1 MEMLQTLVFG
11 LLLGSIYA
19 LMASGLTIIFGVMKV
34 VNLAHGVFIL
44 IGAYGAYLLSESIG
58 LDPIL
63 AVPVIAV
70 PLYLLGALTYR
81 VLFQRIEGTKRFT
94 EMTVLLTFG
103 LALIVEGLIGYF
115 YTGIYRSVSTSYA
128 TEAFIIGDLFIPR
141 GQLYSSLLSLVI
153 LWGLYAFLHRTET
166 GNAIRA
172 TMQNRNAAQFVGVN
186 VGRISMVTF
195 GIGIMLAGFAGPLTS
210 YLFAFFPA
218 RHWQWISILLSLVV
232 LGGLGSIKGA
242 VIGAFALS
250 AVSALV
256 SQYFGPVWS
265 PLTFYLALFLILLV
279 RPQGLYGKAV
289 AA

>member
-11 LLLGSIYA
+11 LLLGSVYA

-44 IGAYGAYLLSESIG
+44 IGAYGAYVLSESIG

-70 PLYLLGALTYR
+70 PLYLLGAVTYR

-153 LWGLYAFLHRTET
+153 LWALYAFLHRTET

-250 AVSALV
+250 AISALV

-265 PLTFYLALFLILLV
+265 PLTFYLALFLILLL